1 MIYSA
6 SSDPRLQSMRKVP
19 EVLLR
24 TFLRRYPLPTRIN
37 LFSYLGQYSW
47 LKDVL
52 EELRPELFPL
62 PKEARETAIAETK
75 AKKPSALVLGLLER
89 SEVYGRVGRYRAET
103 YLGERGN
110 GHLFSAIDLTSK
122 RPVIIKEF
130 LLPVA
135 QFTKTEAL
143 QRQSRFQQLAGFQ
156 LADGRL
162 QDFRVMQPI
171 EAIADTES
179 QELCFLVT
187 DHSDRSPTLRQYLK
201 ERGQMPQSLVR
212 EVLSQILQTLDF
224 LHQQKFSFSTGAIQK
239 GLVHGNLSLDTVL
252 WTEQQ
257 SQPFVYLCDLRLW
270 EQCFDPTVPPGRSTQ
285 VTPDLI
291 QQDLRAVSEIG
302 HALLRKR
309 KRDKDKDKDKD
320 RDSEAEDGDSREDS
334 EDPREEVE
342 PYLEQI
348 LDSLKTSKFNGAE
361 TARRQLLQLVPRSP
375 VAIAPLETI
384 VPSVAPK
391 TGALLLLVLSLL
403 GLLAGAILLFPRL
416 RSTAAKTAPAPLIS
430 TCCVAEVSGLPP
442 GAFTYTAVRGG
453 TWWTVLQQRD
463 LLQRGQGIAE
473 VLTRTQPKLQLQFV
487 PTESLDQV
495 LDQVRSGAADFAILP
510 LLDDLPKDMLSQ
522 EIAYDGLAAVVVFSY
537 AQRQQGLPTALKG
550 KLSLDQLRQLYEGQ
564 VDQWKTIDGPALPVR
579 RYASS
584 NPEAIDILERRIL
597 NDRKIETFAGVQQ
610 RPSLDLSRQII
621 RDFEAREIGSIGIAP
636 LSEILGQCSVY
647 PLALSRPGQ
656 AAVQPLALSNG
667 QAIDPETDLCNRKGA
682 YATNPDQF
690 QNGDYPLSYPIA
702 VVYPRDNRRSMMGK
716 KFAEL
721 MRTNEGQQLLRA
733 AGLVPIGQVG
743 RPSPSP
749 ERQGG
754 RK

>member
-1 MIYSA
+1 
-6 SSDPRLQSMRKVP
+6 MRKVP

-37 LFSYLGQYSW
+37 LFSYLGRYAW

-52 EELRPELFPL
+52 EELRPELFPP
-62 PKEARETAIAETK
+62 PKEAEKPAIAPPQVK
-75 AKKPSALVLGLLER
+75 RPSALVLGLLER
-89 SEVYGRVGRYRAET
+89 SEVYGRAGRYKAET

-110 GHLFSAIDLTSK
+110 GHLFGAVDLASK

-130 LLPVA
+130 LLPAA

-156 LADGRL
+156 LTDGRS

-187 DHSDRSPTLRQYLK
+187 DYRDRSPTLRQYLQ
-201 ERGQMPQSLVR
+201 EQELLPLSVVR

-224 LHQQKFSFSTGAIQK
+224 LHQQKFSFSTGAVQR

-270 EQCFDPTVPPGRSTQ
+270 EQCFDPTVPAGRSTQ

-291 QQDLRAVSEIG
+291 QQDLRAVGDIG
-302 HALLRKR
+302 HALVRR
-309 KRDKDKDKDKD
+309 YD
-320 RDSEAEDGDSREDS
+320 RDQNQSQDLSQAQDRDPNKVDRGSRADFRTAEKNSPET
-334 EDPREEVE
+334 VE
-342 PYLEQI
+342 PHLAQI
-348 LDSLKTSKFNGAE
+348 LDSLKTGKFDSAE

-375 VAIAPLETI
+375 VAIAPLEATETKA
-384 VPSVAPK
+384 APK
-391 TGALLLLVLSLL
+391 TAAWLLLGLALM
-403 GLLAGAILLFPRL
+403 GLLAGAIVLLPRL
-416 RSTAAKTAPAPLIS
+416 RSTAAKTAPAPLLS
-430 TCCVAEVSGLPP
+430 TCCLAEVSGIPP
-442 GAFTYTAVRGG
+442 GSFTYTAVRGG

-463 LLQRGQGIAE
+463 LLQRGQGMAE

-487 PTESLDQV
+487 PAESLDQV
-495 LDQVRSGAADFAILP
+495 LEQVRSGAADFAILP
-510 LLDDLPKDMLSQ
+510 MLDDLPKDMLAQ
-522 EIAYDGLAAVVVFSY
+522 EIAHDGLAAVVVFSY
-537 AQRQQGLPTALKG
+537 AKRQQGLSTALKG
-550 KLSLDQLRQLYEGQ
+550 KLTLDQVRQLYEGQ
-564 VDQWKTIDGPALPVR
+564 IEQWKTIDGPPLPVR
-579 RYASS
+579 RYVSS
-584 NPEAIDILERRIL
+584 NPETIEVLERRLL
-597 NDRKIETFAGVQQ
+597 NDRPIDTFPGVQA

-621 RDFEAREIGSIGIAP
+621 RDFEDKEIGSIGIAP

-656 AAVQPLALSNG
+656 AAVQPFALSNG
-667 QAIDPETDLCNRKGA
+667 QPIDPETDLCNRKGA
-682 YATNPDQF
+682 YATNPDRF

-702 VVYPRDNRRSMMGK
+702 VVYPRDNRRSAIGK

-721 MRTNEGQQLLRA
+721 LRTIEGQRLLRA
-733 AGLVPIGQVG
+733 AGLVPIGQVA
-743 RPSPSP
+743 RTPAPSPG
-749 ERQGG
+749 RQGG
-754 RK
+754 RR